1 MFEILKFCKRWIS
14 LIQEKA
20 KNLDEEELIT
30 SLLSELKEFSF
41 NNIPDIDDEVVEGDL
56 DIE

>member
-1 MFEILKFCKRWIS
+1 MLIS
-14 LIQEKA
+14 
-20 KNLDEEELIT
+20 KNAIFDEEELIM

-41 NNIPDIDDEVVEGDL
+41 NNIPDIDDEVVEGPL